1 MGFLNPIFILS
12 ILIALT
18 VHEWAH
24 AFVANRLGDP
34 TAREMGRLTLNPI
47 VHLDPMGTILFLL
60 VGFGWGKPVPVNER
74 YFHHPKRDTALVAA
88 AGPVSNLVLAFI
100 AFIALSLLG
109 LSVEGD
115 SILSFLFQPS
125 GENTL
130 TTFFTQFFLSSVF
143 VNLGL
148 MAFNLLPIAPLDGS
162 KVLHMFIP
170 LRYENTYEDLMRWGP
185 YILLFLLIAER
196 FVHVSI
202 LSAWIETIMMFVLT
216 VFTTI
221 AGVIPGL

>member
-1 MGFLNPIFILS
+1 MGFLNPVFILS

-47 VHLDPMGTILFLL
+47 AHLDPMGTILFLL
-60 VGFGWGKPVPVNER
+60 VGFGWGKPVPVDHR
-74 YFHHPKRDTALVAA
+74 YFDHPKRDTALVAA
-88 AGPVSNLVLAFI
+88 AGPVSNLVLAFA
-100 AFIALSLLG
+100 AFIALNLLG

-130 TTFFTQFFLSSVF
+130 TTFFTQFLLSSVF

-162 KVLHMFIP
+162 KVLQMFVP
-170 LRYENTYEDLMRWGP
+170 LRYEQAYEDIMQWGP

-196 FVHVSI
+196 FVNFPF
-202 LSAWIETIMMFVLT
+202 LSAWIETIMMFILT

-221 AGVIPGL
+221 VNLFPF

>member
-100 AFIALSLLG
+100 AFIALSLLR
-109 LSVEGD
+109 LS
-115 SILSFLFQPS
+115 L
-125 GENTL
+125 
-130 TTFFTQFFLSSVF
+130 
-143 VNLGL
+143 
-148 MAFNLLPIAPLDGS
+148 
-162 KVLHMFIP
+162 
-170 LRYENTYEDLMRWGP
+170 
-185 YILLFLLIAER
+185 
-196 FVHVSI
+196 
-202 LSAWIETIMMFVLT
+202 
-216 VFTTI
+216 
-221 AGVIPGL
+221 

>member
-47 VHLDPMGTILFLL
+47 AHLDPMGTILFLL
-60 VGFGWGKPVPVNER
+60 VGFGWGKPVPIDHR
-74 YFHHPKRDTALVAA
+74 YFNHPKRDMAITAA
-88 AGPVSNLVLAFI
+88 AGPVSNLVLAFA

-130 TTFFTQFFLSSVF
+130 TTFFTQFLLSSVF

-162 KVLHMFIP
+162 KVLQMFVP
-170 LRYENTYEDLMRWGP
+170 LRYEQAYEDIMQWGP

-196 FVHVSI
+196 FVNFPF
-202 LSAWIETIMMFVLT
+202 LSAWIETIMMFILT

-221 AGVIPGL
+221 VNLFPF